1 MGFSGILSGVTQTA
15 LSSQEATFAVRPIL
29 DVARVD
35 EHEVVHVGATPIAY
49 YPAGDV
55 TTRRQVMVQ
64 LAEARTI
71 PGVHIAERFGVTPVY
86 VSQLRGRFRAGGGAA
101 LTAQR
106 RGPKGPRKVTPR
118 LVARAR
124 ALRAAGD
131 SHQTI
136 ARKLGGI
143 SHDTVRR
150 MLPEVVVV
158 QPDLVT
164 LVGEEAQ
171 IPATARVGVSEAGVG
186 PLAALP
192 APMAEVRAVTAA
204 RLADEERLT
213 TPAIALAP
221 AVTSSRYAGAMLLHV
236 ALSQLRLWQVFGE
249 QGAQV
254 GRTTLTVAHIVGMVA
269 LGFALRLGS
278 IERFK
283 TAFVRDFGL
292 LLGLRVVP
300 CVQTVRTHLV
310 ALAESVAPEAIMR
323 ALLAACVHLEPVW
336 EGAYYVDGHFSPYAG
351 QEPVG
356 KGWNAKRRLAEPG
369 HTDVHVHDATGR
381 ALCFLNR
388 PLNDSL
394 VKALPDIVQEIRA
407 VVPEARVT
415 LIFDRG
421 GYSGAGFRALTEQ
434 GIGFI
439 TYLKGRKARRR
450 FPADR
455 FVRRWWQLDDPA
467 GIRKRQRHVYRLFER
482 GTRIRGAGVM
492 RTLVMEDADGQI
504 PILTNCEQM
513 PPAKVAHLLR
523 LRWRQ
528 ENSFKYLST
537 HYGIEQIIQY
547 GVTTETDDRLVDNPA
562 RARLREQ
569 IADLRATL
577 VFHEADV
584 GQAVMAGAP
593 ANTAAPAETRRAT
606 RALEVRLARL
616 EHRLEQT
623 PTKVPVKSLPRRP
636 HHRATLKSDRHDLV
650 TSIKLATYNAE
661 RLLARRFFRHYQDP
675 RDWLTIFRSLLH
687 LPGDLSQHPDGTVCV
702 HLRAPDQPRIRRALV
717 EFLAEINDL
726 NPRMF
731 GTGPAL
737 HFAVQEGDRQLN

>member
-1 MGFSGILSGVTQTA
+1 MTQTT

-49 YPAGDV
+49 YAAGDV

-106 RGPKGPRKVTPR
+106 RGPKGPMKVSPR

-124 ALRAAGD
+124 ALRAAGN

-150 MLPEVVVV
+150 MLHQVALV
-158 QPDLVT
+158 QPDLPT
-164 LVGEEAQ
+164 RRGEEVHV
-171 IPATARVGVSEAGVG
+171 PAVGPVGVSEAGVG
-186 PLAALP
+186 PLVAPPAAAVAHEA
-192 APMAEVRAVTAA
+192 APGIG
-204 RLADEERLT
+204 
-213 TPAIALAP
+213 AIATPP

-236 ALSQLRLWQVFGE
+236 ALSQLRLWQVFAE

-254 GRTTLTVAHIVGMVA
+254 GRTTLRVAHIVGMVA

-283 TAFVRDFGL
+283 TAFARDFGL

-300 CVQTVRTHLV
+300 GVQTLRTHVV

-369 HTDVHVHDATGR
+369 HTDVHVHDGTGR
-381 ALCFLNR
+381 ALFFLNR

-394 VKALPDIVQEIRA
+394 VKALPDIVKEIRA
-407 VVPEARVT
+407 VVPTDRVI
-415 LIFDRG
+415 LVFDRG

-450 FPADR
+450 FPSDR
-455 FVRRWWQLDDPA
+455 FERRWWQLDDPA
-467 GIRKRQRHVYRLFER
+467 GIQRRRRHVYRLYDR
-482 GTRIRGAGVM
+482 GTRIRGAGVV
-492 RTLVMEDADGQI
+492 RTLVKEDADGQI
-504 PILTNCEQM
+504 PILTNCDQM
-513 PPAKVAHLLR
+513 PAAKVVHLLR

-547 GVTTETDDRLVDNPA
+547 GATIETDDRLVDNPV
-562 RARLREQ
+562 RARLRNQ
-569 IADLRATL
+569 IAGLRATL
-577 VFHEADV
+577 VFQEADV
-584 GQAVMAGAP
+584 GQAVIAGAS
-593 ANTAAPAETRRAT
+593 AKAAAPADTRRAT
-606 RALEVRLARL
+606 RALEARLARL
-616 EHRLEQT
+616 AHRLKQT
-623 PTKVPVKSLPRRP
+623 PTKVPVSSLPRRP
-636 HHRATLKSDRHDLV
+636 RHRATLTSDRHDLV

-675 RDWLTIFRSLLH
+675 RDWLTIFRSLLQ
-687 LPGDLSQHPDGTVCV
+687 LPGDLSQQPDGTMCV

-717 EFLAEINDL
+717 AFLAEINDL

-731 GTGPAL
+731 GTGPPL
-737 HFAVQEGDRQLN
+737 QFAVQEGGRQLN

>member
-1 MGFSGILSGVTQTA
+1 VTQTT
-15 LSSQEATFAVRPIL
+15 LSSQDATFAVRPIL
-29 DVARVD
+29 DVARVG
-35 EHEVVHVGATPIAY
+35 EHEIVHVGATPIAY
-49 YPAGDV
+49 YAAGDV
-55 TTRRQVMVQ
+55 TTRRQIMVQ

-86 VSQLRGRFRAGGGAA
+86 VSQLRGRFRTGGGAA

-106 RGPKGPRKVTPR
+106 RGPKGPMKATPR

-131 SHQTI
+131 SHRTI
-136 ARKLGGI
+136 ARKLGGL

-150 MLPEVVVV
+150 MLHEVPVV
-158 QPDLVT
+158 QPT
-164 LVGEEAQ
+164 L
-171 IPATARVGVSEAGVG
+171 ATRAREDAHVSAAGAMGVREAGGDV
-186 PLAALP
+186 LV
-192 APMAEVRAVTAA
+192 APVPMGDDEVVRPA
-204 RLADEERLT
+204 RLAREETLAS
-213 TPAIALAP
+213 PAIASAP

-236 ALSQLRLWQVFGE
+236 ALSQLRLWQVFAE

-254 GRTTLTVAHIVGMVA
+254 GRTALRVPHIVGMVA

-283 TAFVRDFGL
+283 TAFARDFGV

-300 CVQTVRTHLV
+300 CVQTLRTHVV

-323 ALLAACVHLEPVW
+323 ALLAACVRLEPVW

-394 VKALPDIVQEIRA
+394 VNALPDIVKEIRA
-407 VVPEARVT
+407 VVPEDRVI
-415 LIFDRG
+415 LLFDRG

-434 GIGFI
+434 GIDFI

-455 FVRRWWQLDDPA
+455 FRRRWWQLDDPA
-467 GIRKRQRHVYRLFER
+467 GIRKRRRHVYRLYER
-482 GTRIRGAGVM
+482 GTRIHGAGVV
-492 RTLVMEDADGQI
+492 RTLVMADADGQI
-504 PILTNCEQM
+504 PILTNLEHM
-513 PPAKVAHLLR
+513 PVAKIVHLLR

-547 GVTTETDDRLVDNPA
+547 GVTTQTDDRLVDNPA
-562 RARLREQ
+562 RVRLRQQ

-577 VFHEADV
+577 VFEEADV
-584 GQAVMAGAP
+584 GQAVIAGAS
-593 ANTAAPAETRRAT
+593 ARAAAPAETRRAT
-606 RALEVRLARL
+606 RGLEARLARF

-623 PTKVPVKSLPRRP
+623 PTKVPVKTLPRRP
-636 HHRATLKSDRHDLV
+636 RQRATLKSDRHDLV

-661 RLLARRFFRHYQDP
+661 RLLARRFFRHYPDP
-675 RDWLTIFRSLLH
+675 RDWLTIFRALLH
-687 LPGDLSQHPDGTVCV
+687 LPGDLSQQPDGTVCV

-717 EFLAEINDL
+717 TFLAEINDL

-737 HFAVQEGDRQLN
+737 QFAVQEDDRQLN

>member
-1 MGFSGILSGVTQTA
+1 MSAVTQTL

-29 DVARVD
+29 DVARVNQ
-35 EHEVVHVGATPIAY
+35 HEVVHVGATPIAY
-49 YPAGDV
+49 YAAADI

-64 LAEARTI
+64 LAEAGMI

-86 VSQLRGRFRAGGGAA
+86 VSQLRGRFRTGGGAA

-106 RGPKGPRKVTPR
+106 RGPKGPMKVTPR
-118 LVARAR
+118 LLARAR

-131 SHQTI
+131 SYQTI

-150 MLPEVVVV
+150 MLHEVTLV
-158 QPDLVT
+158 QPDLQT
-164 LVGEEAQ
+164 LVGEEAHV
-171 IPATARVGVSEAGVG
+171 PAAGPVGVSEAGVG
-186 PLAALP
+186 PLVALP
-192 APMAEVRAVTAA
+192 APVGDDGKV
-204 RLADEERLT
+204 ADEAVPEIS
-213 TPAIALAP
+213 AIATAP

-236 ALSQLRLWQVFGE
+236 ALSQLRLWQVFAE
-249 QGAQV
+249 HGAQV
-254 GRTTLTVAHIVGMVA
+254 GRTTLRVAHIVGMVA

-283 TAFVRDFGL
+283 TAFARDFGL

-300 CVQTVRTHLV
+300 GVQTLRTHVV
-310 ALAESVAPEAIMR
+310 ALAESVAPETIMR

-336 EGAYYVDGHFSPYAG
+336 EGAYDVDGHFSPYAG

-381 ALCFLNR
+381 ALFFLNR

-394 VKALPDIVQEIRA
+394 VKALPDIVKEIRA
-407 VVPEARVT
+407 VVPEDRVI
-415 LIFDRG
+415 LLFDRG

-450 FPADR
+450 FPSDR
-455 FVRRWWQLDDPA
+455 FGRRWWQLDDPA
-467 GIRKRQRHVYRLFER
+467 GIGKRTRHVYRLYDR
-482 GTRIRGAGVM
+482 GTRIRGTGVV
-492 RTLVMEDADGQI
+492 RTLVKEDADGQI

-513 PPAKVAHLLR
+513 PAAKVVHLLR

-547 GVTTETDDRLVDNPA
+547 GVTTATDDRLVDNPV
-562 RARLREQ
+562 RARLRKQ

-577 VFHEADV
+577 VFQEADV
-584 GQAVMAGAP
+584 GQAVIAGAS
-593 ANTAAPAETRRAT
+593 AKAAAPADTRRAT
-606 RALEVRLARL
+606 RALEARLARL
-616 EHRLEQT
+616 EHRLKQT
-623 PTKVPVKSLPRRP
+623 PTKVPVSSLPRRS
-636 HHRATLKSDRHDLV
+636 HQRATLNSDRHDLV

-675 RDWLTIFRSLLH
+675 RDWLTIFRSLLQ
-687 LPGDLSQHPDGTVCV
+687 LPGDLSQQPDGTICV
-702 HLRAPDQPRIRRALV
+702 HLRAPDQPRIHRALV
-717 EFLAEINDL
+717 DFLAEINDL

-737 HFAVQEGDRQLN
+737 QFAVQEGGRQLN